1 MNFVK
6 SFKKFCDGIDKVC
19 IAVTVA
25 MIAAMVA
32 VTIAQIICREY
43 FTALQW
49 SEEVCR
55 YLLVWATFL
64 GASCVYKEGSHITIT
79 FLQEKFSPE
88 KQKYI
93 RVLVHIICI
102 VAFIAVV
109 YFGVKFS
116 LKQKQL
122 APSLRIPMKY
132 MYFSVPIGF
141 GLMALHAVNEVIQTL
156 TQKGGEEK

>member
-6 SFKKFCDGIDKVC
+6 GFKKFCDGIDKVC
-19 IAVTVA
+19 IAITVA
-25 MIAAMVA
+25 MIAAMVV

-43 FTALQW
+43 FKALQW

-64 GASCVYKEGSHITIT
+64 GASSVYKEGSHITIT
-79 FLQEKFSPE
+79 FLQDKFSPE

-93 RVLVHIICI
+93 LLAVHIICI
-102 VAFIAVV
+102 IAFIAVV
-109 YFGVKFS
+109 YFGFNFS
-116 LKQKQL
+116 MKQKQL

-132 MYFSVPIGF
+132 MYLSVPIGF
-141 GLMALHAVNEVIQTL
+141 SLMALHAIDEVIQIIAK
-156 TQKGGEEK
+156 KGGEK